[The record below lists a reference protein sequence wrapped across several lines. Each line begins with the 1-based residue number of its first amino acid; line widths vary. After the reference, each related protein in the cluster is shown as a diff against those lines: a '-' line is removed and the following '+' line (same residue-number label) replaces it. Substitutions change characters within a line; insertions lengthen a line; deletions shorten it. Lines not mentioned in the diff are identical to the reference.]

1 MAQMPEVDE
10 LVFATVRKIMPYGA
24 FCVLDEYQGREA
36 FLHISEVAPRW
47 IKNIHEFLH
56 EGQHLVVKVHQIV
69 PEKGQIDVSIKRVS
83 DSERK
88 RKTESTKRLRRAE
101 KLYEVAVK
109 GSGAKPADI
118 SRAKAELEAS
128 FEDLYAALEAIAAE
142 GEAAVANLKI
152 EKKVL
157 ASLVET
163 TQKAMKKAKARVGGT
178 LKVYSYAPDGVEKVR
193 LLLTSLPA
201 PTGAE
206 VSLTYIGAPQYKL
219 QVLAPDYKAAS
230 KALSEIVS
238 QAKGKSSST
247 LFVEFVQAGPESP
260 RWLDHFGEF
269 WETGKVVDCK
279 ECEHLHLE
287 QNKKPSI
294 KKNDPRENPG

>member
-1 MAQMPEVDE
+1 MPQMPEVDE

-24 FCVLDEYQGREA
+24 FCVLDEYGAREA

-56 EGQHLVVKVHQIV
+56 EGQHLVVKVYQIV
-69 PEKGQIDVSIKRVS
+69 PEKGQIDVSLKRVS

-101 KLYEVAVK
+101 KLFEVATK

-128 FEDLYAALEAIAAE
+128 FEDLYAALEAIASE

-157 ASLVET
+157 SSLVET
-163 TQKAMKKAKARVGGT
+163 TQKAMKKAKAKVGGV

-193 LLLTSLPA
+193 TLLTSISP
-201 PTGAE
+201 PPGAE

-219 QVLAPDYKAAS
+219 LVLAADYKAAS
-230 KALSEIVS
+230 KALNDIIASARS
-238 QAKGKSSST
+238 KSSST
-247 LFVEFVQAGPESP
+247 LFVEFTQ
-260 RWLDHFGEF
+260 GEG
-269 WETGKVVDCK
+269 EK
-279 ECEHLHLE
+279 E
-287 QNKKPSI
+287 
-294 KKNDPRENPG
+294 